1 MWSQVMQRI
10 ILPTLWRLV
19 TPKMFATIVSEF
31 AWYVAKNTPFEFD
44 DKIAEV
50 VDESLGIKRK

>member
-1 MWSQVMQRI
+1 MQRI